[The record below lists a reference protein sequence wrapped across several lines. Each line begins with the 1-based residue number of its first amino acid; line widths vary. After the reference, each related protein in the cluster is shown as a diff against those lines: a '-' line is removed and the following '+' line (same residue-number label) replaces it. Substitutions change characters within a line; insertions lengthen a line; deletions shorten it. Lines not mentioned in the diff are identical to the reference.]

1 MNGRKQQYLLGPA
14 LPMGRVAASP
24 PANSA
29 GTAVLAVEHG
39 SMAISASTA
48 VPHRLAAPQR
58 RLPSVGRGVLSHLLQ
73 ASMLAVLAWFC
84 CLVLGSAAPAAAPA
98 PDTAAAKTNV
108 AETPESAEATQHN
121 FIPTAHIGRIVD
133 DAGPLMYAI
142 LLCSFLLVAFFL
154 DRCVNLRRRR
164 VIPKPFVTRFLQQL
178 REGQL
183 DRQAAL
189 ELCEENRSP
198 VANVFAGA
206 VRKWGRP
213 GVEVEQ
219 GVIDA
224 GERAT
229 NGLRRHLRVFYGIA
243 TVGPLLGLMGT
254 VLGMIQT
261 FNVIADPAADAVG
274 RTAPLAGGIAK
285 ALLNTAGGLAVAIP
299 ASILYVFFVSRVD
312 QLVIEIDRLAQEVV
326 NVISAED
333 LQEKR
338 TPTPKSRRAV
348 TTAAA

>member
-1 MNGRKQQYLLGPA
+1 MMNLKKQSFRLSAMLIASLACIYWVAVAPA
-14 LPMGRVAASP
+14 MQTAAETATPAATVVTPGDEPVSP
-24 PANSA
+24 
-29 GTAVLAVEHG
+29 
-39 SMAISASTA
+39 
-48 VPHRLAAPQR
+48 AAPTTVSR
-58 RLPSVGRGVLSHLLQ
+58 
-73 ASMLAVLAWFC
+73 
-84 CLVLGSAAPAAAPA
+84 
-98 PDTAAAKTNV
+98 T
-108 AETPESAEATQHN
+108 
-121 FIPTAHIGRIVD
+121 FIPTTDVRNIIN

-154 DRCVNLRRRR
+154 ERCVSLRRGR
-164 VIPKPFVTRFLQQL
+164 VIPKPFVKRFLSQL

-183 DRQAAL
+183 DREQAL
-189 ELCEENRSP
+189 ELCKENGSP

-229 NGLRRHLRVFYGIA
+229 NGLRRYLRVFYGVA

-261 FNVIADPAADAVG
+261 FNVIADPTSDALG
-274 RTAPLAGGIAK
+274 RAAPLAGGIAK
-285 ALLNTAGGLAVAIP
+285 ALLNTAGGLAIAIP

-312 QLVIEIDRLAQEVV
+312 RLVIEIDRLAQEVV

-333 LQEKR
+333 LQERK
-338 TPTPKSRRAV
+338 TPSPKSRR
-348 TTAAA
+348 TNTSAAA

>member
-1 MNGRKQQYLLGPA
+1 MNLQKLSFRLPILLLA
-14 LPMGRVAASP
+14 LTACVCFVGIAQTMQAAGEAAPTVAVAPVEQADSPNAP
-24 PANSA
+24 PA
-29 GTAVLAVEHG
+29 
-39 SMAISASTA
+39 
-48 VPHRLAAPQR
+48 
-58 RLPSVGRGVLSHLLQ
+58 
-73 ASMLAVLAWFC
+73 
-84 CLVLGSAAPAAAPA
+84 
-98 PDTAAAKTNV
+98 
-108 AETPESAEATQHN
+108 ESRSL
-121 FIPTAHIGRIVD
+121 IPTANLRNIID

-142 LLCSFLLVAFFL
+142 VLCSFLLVAFFL
-154 DRCVNLRRRR
+154 ERCISLRRGR
-164 VIPKPFVTRFLQQL
+164 VIPRPFVTRFLSQL

-183 DRQAAL
+183 DREQAL
-189 ELCEENRSP
+189 ELCKENGSP
-198 VANVFAGA
+198 VANVFMGA

-229 NGLRRHLRVFYGIA
+229 NGLRRYLRVFYAVA

-261 FNVIADPAADAVG
+261 FNVIADPASDALG
-274 RTAPLAGGIAK
+274 RAAPLAGGIAK

-312 QLVIEIDRLAQEVV
+312 RLVIEIDRLAQEVV

-333 LQEKR
+333 LQEKKPSAPKTRR
-338 TPTPKSRRAV
+338 TN
-348 TTAAA
+348 TTTNVAA